1 MKAVIQRVK
10 SATLSV
16 GDKLISQIGVGLC
29 VYFGVEAGDREEQ
42 ADYMAKKI
50 AAMRI
55 FEDENG
61 KMNKSLA
68 DVGGSILLISQFT
81 LCADTSHGNRPS
93 FTLAEKPERAK
104 ALYEYEAAKLREY
117 GIEVKQ
123 GVFGADMQ
131 ILQHNDGPVTIIME
145 RKI

>member
-81 LCADTSHGNRPS
+81 RARIPRTATVPALPWRKSLSVQKHFTSTRRQS
-93 FTLAEKPERAK
+93 F
-104 ALYEYEAAKLREY
+104 
-117 GIEVKQ
+117 V
-123 GVFGADMQ
+123 
-131 ILQHNDGPVTIIME
+131 NME
-145 RKI
+145 